1 MVAVETGDYY
11 VTIIVFW
18 GEGGYNIYIFYVY
31 LCNTKSGRHLV
42 EGLTV
47 PSKKA
52 EKLMFCQACTT
63 VHIQKLIISCLFDR
77 LFLFVSERDYGI
89 H

>member
-1 MVAVETGDYY
+1 MGTPS
-11 VTIIVFW
+11 FL
-18 GEGGYNIYIFYVY
+18 GGRGAQHLYFYVY

-52 EKLMFCQACTT
+52 EKLVFCQACTT
-63 VHIQKLIISCLFDR
+63 VHIQKLIMYCLFDK
-77 LFLFVSERDYGI
+77 LFLFVAERDYGI